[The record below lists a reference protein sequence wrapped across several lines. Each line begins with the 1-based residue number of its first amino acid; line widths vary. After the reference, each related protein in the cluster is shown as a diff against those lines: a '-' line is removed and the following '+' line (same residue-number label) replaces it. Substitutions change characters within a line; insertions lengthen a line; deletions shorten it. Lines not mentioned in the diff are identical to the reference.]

1 MAMCHALSLP
11 NKCNWKNVEIYLWFF
26 NKTTFFRSF
35 SPIFNGTGAENAQRG
50 WLTPHSPLSQARPK
64 LDESGG
70 GEGRRVMET
79 NVVVLV
85 FWKQSDNR
93 RLLILWCVLE
103 CACML
108 FATREKLV
116 GSGRHVQVTA
126 TSIIDF
132 TEISPAW
139 LRKAKAGRRRD
150 IIWWLW
156 LWNFLLTVDLS
167 VQSWV

>member
-1 MAMCHALSLP
+1 M
-11 NKCNWKNVEIYLWFF
+11 VF
-26 NKTTFFRSF
+26 NETTFFRSF
-35 SPIFNGTGAENAQRG
+35 SPIFNGIGAENAQRG

-93 RLLILWCVLE
+93 RLLILWCVLD

-108 FATREKLV
+108 FATWEKLV

-132 TEISPAW
+132 TEISPARR
-139 LRKAKAGRRRD
+139 RKTKAGRRRD
-150 IIWWLW
+150 EDGTLFGDYDYEIFSLRLIWVCSLESSE
-156 LWNFLLTVDLS
+156 LVISGT
-167 VQSWV
+167 